1 MSLQEINIQIKNYFI
16 ECGFDYVELPLVYD
30 ADIFYETS
38 GEVIRKE
45 MFSFVDDSGK
55 EKCLRPDLTV
65 PTCQSF
71 IKNQSNNDSAKLCYS
86 GPIFRSPDSLEEQ
99 SVELNQSGVEII
111 FSEKSLIDRFDKDVE
126 VLKLASQTLDKLN
139 ISNYQINIGSL
150 MFFNTF
156 IYYLELPNRWKQ
168 RLLRHFFRRSYFEN
182 LLERINSGVGHD
194 EQKRQVIME
203 EKFGSDNF
211 EDKNLIEALQKKG
224 SKNLGSR
231 SAEEIAGRFSL
242 KSENIVSQADGEI
255 IVRVIRSFLELN
267 GKLEEFPKILR
278 KFVKD
283 SKITF
288 FNEAIQIMEEFVN
301 AVSVKVNNSNIYF
314 NNDFGHSIEFYDG
327 MMFEI
332 FDRSGKYKLISGGR
346 YDQLLKSLGLKKEL
360 SAIGFAT
367 NNNEIDKVI

>member
-1 MSLQEINIQIKNYFI
+1 
-16 ECGFDYVELPLVYD
+16 
-30 ADIFYETS
+30 
-38 GEVIRKE
+38 
-45 MFSFVDDSGK
+45 
-55 EKCLRPDLTV
+55 
-65 PTCQSF
+65 
-71 IKNQSNNDSAKLCYS
+71 
-86 GPIFRSPDSLEEQ
+86 LEEQ

-156 IYYLELPNRWKQ
+156 IYYLEIPNRWKQ

-182 LLERINSGVGHD
+182 LLERINSGVGYD

-332 FDRSGKYKLISGGR
+332 FDQSGKYKLISGGR
-346 YDQLLKSLGLKKEL
+346 YDQLLKSLGLKKDL